1 MNITKPSGG
10 DDIEYELMFNEDTG
24 LYNYTFIDSDW
35 EIGTY
40 NFTIIVEDEYSNAIV
55 QDSNF
60 TLVNEVPIINSISP
74 NNEEFNIN
82 DISNIS
88 IEANVSDDGSPI
100 VFVNITKPSGGDDI
114 EDELMLMKKRN
125 YITILLLI
133 LVGKLG
139 HIILQ

>member
-1 MNITKPSGG
+1 M
-10 DDIEYELMFNEDTG
+10 
-24 LYNYTFIDSDW
+24 
-35 EIGTY
+35 
-40 NFTIIVEDEYSNAIV
+40 
-55 QDSNF
+55 
-60 TLVNEVPIINSISP
+60 VNEVPIINSISP

-114 EDELMLMKKRN
+114 EDELMFDEETELYN
-125 YITILLLI
+125 YTLLI